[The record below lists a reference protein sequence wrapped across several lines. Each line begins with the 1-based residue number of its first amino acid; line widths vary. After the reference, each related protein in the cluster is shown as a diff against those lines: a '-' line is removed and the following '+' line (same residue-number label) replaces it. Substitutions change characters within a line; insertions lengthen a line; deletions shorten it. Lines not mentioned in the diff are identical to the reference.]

1 MKTRLALRLS
11 MLSGLA
17 LLLCS
22 CASVSVM
29 RVEKT
34 DSAMP
39 KTKPAQIYVEPFSI
53 EHTDAKEHPLRK
65 HPGRLKQDSQELLAK
80 YLVKELTDRV
90 APATLL
96 TPGTVPRAGGW
107 LVSGEITRLNEG
119 SRMLRMAFG
128 LGMGGT
134 KIETRVAVRNLP
146 RKNAPFLNFATT
158 GGSGAAPGAATCP
171 IPFSSVPAALLASTV
186 GVTDDAARTARMISG
201 EIAQYAADR
210 GWVPAPSPHYVKR
223 KK

>member
-1 MKTRLALRLS
+1 MKILPVLRLTI
-11 MLSGLA
+11 LSGLA
-17 LLLCS
+17 GLLCS
-22 CASVSVM
+22 CASVSVT
-29 RVEKT
+29 REEKT
-34 DSAMP
+34 DSARP
-39 KTKPAQIYVEPFSI
+39 KAKPAHIYVEPFNI
-53 EHTDAKEHPLRK
+53 EHTAAKEHPLRK
-65 HPGRLKQDSQELLAK
+65 HPGRLKQDSQELLAN
-80 YLVKELTDRV
+80 YLVKELTEHV
-90 APATLL
+90 APASLVK
-96 TPGTVPRAGGW
+96 PGAVPRSGGW

-146 RKNAPFLNFATT
+146 LKNAPFLKFDTT

-186 GVTDDAARTARMISG
+186 GVTDDAGRTARMISG
-201 EIAQYAADR
+201 TIAEYAAAQ
-210 GWVPAPSPHYVKR
+210 GWIPARSPHYVKR